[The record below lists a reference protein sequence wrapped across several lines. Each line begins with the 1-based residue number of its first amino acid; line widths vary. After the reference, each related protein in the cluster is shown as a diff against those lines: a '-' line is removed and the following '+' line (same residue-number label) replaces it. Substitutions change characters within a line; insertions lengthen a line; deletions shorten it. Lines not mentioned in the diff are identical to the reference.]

1 MNMKK
6 YTLFIE
12 SKKTDKELKRTYN
25 ISDETFYLISGPL
38 QEWGEEV
45 YKFDDDLLEKIRHS
59 FFDISDAV
67 VDGLIKQKLDLD
79 RKEWGTIDID
89 IEPSSGEVIH
99 WIELK

>member
-6 YTLFIE
+6 YTIIIE

-45 YKFDDDLLEKIRHS
+45 DEFDDDLIENIRNS
-59 FFDISDAV
+59 FFDISDV
-67 VDGLIKQKLDLD
+67 VVSGLIKQKLDLD
-79 RKEWGTIDID
+79 QKEWSTIDID
-89 IEPSSGEVIH
+89 IEPSRGEVIH
-99 WIELK
+99 WIKLK